1 MFTLFVPLIAPPSL
15 ALLLLKFMKDFPLH
29 VNVMY
34 ELVEQYKAPPLSVP
48 ILLVKVIIE
57 WPLNDSSNVYIG
69 NAPPRTAM
77 FPMNVTIEQ
86 SSNDTLLVV
95 SENIPPPYLALL
107 LANKMLEFP

>member
-29 VNVMY
+29 VMY

-69 NAPPRTAM
+69 NVPPRTAM
-77 FPMNVTIEQ
+77 FPMNVTILQ

-95 SENIPPPYLALL
+95 SENIPSPYLALL